1 MAERV
6 LPSREESAKRAGQLR
21 AEGLSFTAEYLALDA
36 IASGRLVD
44 REAINYRK
52 FNSSVVSYFLW
63 GDPPE
68 SSINSDKDNETAW
81 DEAFDAALGEA
92 HREAG

>member
-36 IASGRLVD
+36 IASDRLVD
-44 REAINYRK
+44 REAIDRERIEEI
-52 FNSSVVSYFLW
+52 L
-63 GDPPE
+63 
-68 SSINSDKDNETAW
+68 
-81 DEAFDAALGEA
+81 DELCRDWYDMVIREGKTFDFGAAIRALDAALA
-92 HREAG
+92 AK

>member
-1 MAERV
+1 MADRV

-44 REAINYRK
+44 REAIDY
-52 FNSSVVSYFLW
+52 
-63 GDPPE
+63 
-68 SSINSDKDNETAW
+68 
-81 DEAFDAALGEA
+81 EAAAVMLAELRRVKVIMVDANHSARRIVDAAFGLDVFVAAIGDTDE
-92 HREAG
+92 